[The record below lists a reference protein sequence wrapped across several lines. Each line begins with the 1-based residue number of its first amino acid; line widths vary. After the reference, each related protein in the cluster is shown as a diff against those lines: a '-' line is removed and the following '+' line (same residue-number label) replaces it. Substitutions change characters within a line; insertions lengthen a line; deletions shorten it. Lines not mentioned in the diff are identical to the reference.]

1 MSFVVIDNIGIWK
14 NKSKRYISEVKFFYQ
29 DSFEALV
36 DIVNNSAFYYFTTNL
51 TPQNE
56 ILRNPNNDRVRIPI
70 SDEEASLPFYA
81 NYLLS
86 EKKAPDSSH
95 QIIVCAVAKLI
106 KKDSPLV
113 NPFLLV
119 F

>member
-86 EKKAPDSSH
+86 EKKRLTP
-95 QIIVCAVAKLI
+95 LI
-106 KKDSPLV
+106 K
-113 NPFLLV
+113 
-119 F
+119 